1 MILVTGGTGLVG
13 SHLLFQLV
21 SKGLAVRAV
30 YRDFTKL
37 EGVRKLFGFY
47 SEDADAYF
55 EQINWSEASLN
66 DIPALEEAFSS
77 VTHVYHCAALISFD
91 PGDFKALVRTNQI
104 GTANVVNLCITN
116 KVHKLCYVSS
126 IATLGKTPDNS
137 KIDEE
142 TAWNSTNGNPYAL
155 TKHLAEM
162 EVWRG
167 TQEGVPAV
175 IVNPGVIIGP
185 GNWKSGSGKLFRL
198 AAKGLSF
205 YPPGGSG
212 FVSVD
217 DVIRMMVELMESE
230 IENEQ
235 FIAVESNLSYQE
247 VLSDIALALGRK
259 VPTKKIPMGLLKLLW
274 RLDWLRGNL
283 SGQQRKLTKAQVAS
297 LMKRSYYNTDKAR
310 HRLKFEYTPLLSS
323 IEFTTKKFRES
334 NPSL

>member
-21 SKGLAVRAV
+21 SKGLSVRAI
-30 YRDFTKL
+30 YRDSSKL
-37 EGVRKLFGFY
+37 EDVRVLFGFY
-47 SEDADAYF
+47 SEDADTYF
-55 EQINWSEASLN
+55 EQINWSKATLN
-66 DIPALEEAFSS
+66 DIPALEEAFAD

-91 PGDFKALVRTNQI
+91 PEDFKALVRTNEI
-104 GTANVVNLCITN
+104 GTANVVNLCIN
-116 KVHKLCYVSS
+116 HNVRKLCYVSS
-126 IATLGKTPDNS
+126 IAALGKTLDDS

-142 TAWNSTNGNPYAL
+142 TEWNSARGNPYAL

-185 GNWKSGSGKLFRL
+185 GNWESGSGRLFSF
-198 AAKGLSF
+198 AAKGGSY

-217 DVIRMMVELMESE
+217 DVIRMMVQLMESD

-247 VLSDIALALGRK
+247 ILSDIALALGRK
-259 VPTKKIPMGLLKLLW
+259 PPKNEIPIGLLKLFW
-274 RLDWLRGNL
+274 RLDWLRSNFG
-283 SGQQRKLTKAQVAS
+283 GQKRKLTKAQVEA

-310 HRLKFEYTPLLSS
+310 HRLNFEYGQLLDS
-323 IEFTTKKFRES
+323 IEFTAKKFRG
-334 NPSL
+334 